1 MVVYQIWGLQIELF
15 WSVPT
20 IVPYSLWRNFF
31 PTEAL
36 EILYVINAYEPLE
49 LLLCSRRGIKKEI
62 FHIKALKNKKNSMT

>member
-1 MVVYQIWGLQIELF
+1 MVVYQIWGLQIDLF

-20 IVPYSLWRNFF
+20 IVLWRNFF
-31 PTEAL
+31 PNEAL

-49 LLLCSRRGIKKEI
+49 LLLCSRQGIKKKI